1 MGYVGEMLTTQR
13 QRHLQHQVELA
24 VLVIREGLQALADR
38 IQVPRYEVQLRARLT
53 VSVLREGLQT
63 LVKSRLELQHRTL
76 QRKRCQLLNLSLL
89 QDHDD
94 NYRGTGLPQRYRAH
108 LKELALQLAI
118 QPSSLKHS
126 TKMRMLLSNP
136 SSDDARNH
144 LEMGVPREGLHPDR
158 EESTPTRRPQE
169 CLQNGRH
176 SS

>member
-1 MGYVGEMLTTQR
+1 M
-13 QRHLQHQVELA
+13 
-24 VLVIREGLQALADR
+24 
-38 IQVPRYEVQLRARLT
+38 PRYEVQLRARLT

-76 QRKRCQLLNLSLL
+76 ERKRYQLLHLSLL

-108 LKELALQLAI
+108 HKELALQLEI

-126 TKMRMLLSNP
+126 TRMRMLLSSP
-136 SSDDARNH
+136 LSDDARNH

-158 EESTPTRRPQE
+158 EESTLTRRPQE
-169 CLQNGRH
+169 GLQNVRY
-176 SS
+176 ST